1 MTKEEKRKEWEQ
13 RIAELEASGKSVRAF
28 CIENGLRE
36 SQVHYWRKRLRG
48 SQTDSNVRW
57 ISVELDGS
65 FGENSDRLN
74 IRVGRAI
81 VEVQPGFDK
90 ALLSDIVRTL
100 MELC

>member
-1 MTKEEKRKEWEQ
+1 M
-13 RIAELEASGKSVRAF
+13 
-28 CIENGLRE
+28 
-36 SQVHYWRKRLRG
+36 HYWRKRLRG

-81 VEVQPGFDK
+81 VEVQPGFNK
-90 ALLSDIVRTL
+90 ALFSDIVRTL

>member
-1 MTKEEKRKEWEQ
+1 MTQEEKRKEWQQ
-13 RIAELEASGKSVRAF
+13 RITEWEASGKSVRAF
-28 CIENGLRE
+28 CVENGLRE
-36 SQVHYWRKRLRG
+36 SQMHYWRKRLRG

-81 VEVQPGFDK
+81 VEVQPGFNK
-90 ALLSDIVRTL
+90 ALFSDIVRTL